1 MAEAVSSK
9 RGVRGSRKAVA
20 LTVSAVA
27 FGTLIGSV
35 VVLCPG
41 CVCIGFASGDD
52 QRGFVPSQQEVQ
64 WSQLKVGVLVIVAL
78 VALTALIFLM
88 SGSSGGLF
96 VGKITLRSYFE
107 NAAGLKVGAPVNLE
121 GVTIGNVKKINIVPS
136 RKLTPVEVIM
146 KVSTRFTADVRE
158 DSKSSLDTVGVLG
171 DTVVD
176 IDSKRAIGPRVKDND
191 ELGTNESP
199 NLSDVIKS
207 SQGTIE
213 QVNTILAKLDSLVD
227 SLNTGKGSIGQLI
240 NDPGLYNR
248 ANETVTELAKLSTNL
263 SQGKGTIGKLLN
275 DDTLYNH
282 FNDTAARLDH
292 ITAEIDNGQ
301 GSIGKLLKD
310 KTLYDN
316 LNQTV
321 TNANALIA
329 QINQGKGTIG
339 MLAKDPEFQA
349 KFRDSIDKLD
359 SIMDRINSGQ
369 GTIGQLV
376 QNPSL
381 YNNADAMLSES
392 RNLVTQIREN
402 PKKYLTFHVKIF

>member
-1 MAEAVSSK
+1 
-9 RGVRGSRKAVA
+9 
-20 LTVSAVA
+20 
-27 FGTLIGSV
+27 
-35 VVLCPG
+35 
-41 CVCIGFASGDD
+41 
-52 QRGFVPSQQEVQ
+52 VPSQQEVQ

-88 SGSSGGLF
+88 SGSTGGIF
-96 VGKITLRSYFE
+96 AGKITLRSYFE

-121 GVTIGNVKKINIVPS
+121 GVTIGNVKQIRIS
-136 RKLTPVEVIM
+136 GARKLTPVEVIM
-146 KVSTRFTADVRE
+146 KVSTRYTEDVRE
-158 DSKSSLDTVGVLG
+158 DSKTSLDTIGVLG

-191 ELGTNESP
+191 ELSTTESP

-213 QVNTILAKLDSLVD
+213 QVNTILAKIDSLVD

-248 ANETVTELAKLSTNL
+248 ANETVNQLSKLSTNL
-263 SQGKGTIGKLLN
+263 SEGKGTIGKLLN

-282 FNDTAARLDH
+282 LNETTARIDH
-292 ITAEIDNGQ
+292 ITTEIDNGQ
-301 GSIGKLLKD
+301 GSLGKLLKD
-310 KTLYDN
+310 QTLYNN
-316 LNQTV
+316 LNRTV
-321 TNANALIA
+321 TNANTLLAEV
-329 QINQGKGTIG
+329 NEGKGTIG

-359 SIMDRINSGQ
+359 SIIDKINSGQ
-369 GTIGQLV
+369 GSIGQLV
-376 QNPSL
+376 VNPSL
-381 YNNADAMLSES
+381 YNNADAMLAET

-402 PKKYLTFHVKIF
+402 PKKYLTFHVKVF